1 MKFRPLLLL
10 LFLPLGA
17 TALLAAK
24 DVRSAYIGAIAVDA
38 ADGRVL
44 FEDNADVTNPPASMT
59 KLMTFAVLHDKLTD
73 GSLKPDTLITV
84 NREEA
89 KFAMK
94 SDSTAVWLKE
104 KETFPV
110 EELIYAMMIQS
121 ANDAALVLARAAA
134 GSPEAFVEL
143 MNAKARSLGMTRTSF
158 RTPHGLSKG
167 RVDPSTTDLTTPRD
181 YAVLSRY
188 LVQSTDALK
197 YTAIKT
203 RQFGAG
209 QRTQLVDMR
218 NHNNLLGKFAGLD
231 GLKTGYTGAAGFC
244 LAATAER
251 NGRRIIVV
259 VMGSPASKVRDLKVM
274 ELLERG
280 FASQPAA
287 PAPLPTVRTDGV
299 GGALR
304 PDSNSS
310 ALQSGHKAPPT
321 QTPPTGTL
329 PTVKTDKLPA
339 PAPAGESSTAKEPT
353 LTFRVIP
360 PTKKP

>member
-1 MKFRPLLLL
+1 MITARRLFLFPLLA
-10 LFLPLGA
+10 LGC
-17 TALLAAK
+17 
-24 DVRSAYIGAIAVDA
+24 AVDA
-38 ADGRVL
+38 PAAKTAATRPAYVGAIVTEAESGRVL
-44 FEDNADVTNPPASMT
+44 FEDSADTANPPASMT
-59 KLMTFAVLHDKLTD
+59 KLMTFAVLQDKLAD
-73 GSLKPDTLITV
+73 GSLKLDTPVTV
-84 NREEA
+84 GREEA

-143 MNAKARSLGMTRTSF
+143 MNAKARALGMTRTTF

-181 YAVLSRY
+181 YAILSRH
-188 LVQSTDALK
+188 LVLHTDVLK
-197 YTAIKT
+197 YTSIKT

-209 QRTQLVDMR
+209 QRTQLVAMR

-231 GLKTGYTGAAGFC
+231 GLKTGFTGGAGYC

-259 VMGSPASKVRDLKVM
+259 VMGSPDSKGRDLKVM
-274 ELLERG
+274 ELFERG
-280 FASQPAA
+280 FAATPVALPAMKTEGPAAA
-287 PAPLPTVRTDGV
+287 PAKP
-299 GGALR
+299 AEI
-304 PDSNSS
+304 
-310 ALQSGHKAPPT
+310 
-321 QTPPTGTL
+321 
-329 PTVKTDKLPA
+329 PTVKTDKTVPASPA
-339 PAPAGESSTAKEPT
+339 PAKPPEQASTAAEPMFN
-353 LTFRVIP
+353 FRVTP
-360 PTKKP
+360 PPAK